1 MSGTD
6 EGQNIVLDENPLAVL
21 IWLSLKYETIIIVK
35 GNESIS

>member
-6 EGQNIVLDENPLAVL
+6 EGQNIVLDENPLVVL